1 MIEDLYKNIDRNEN
15 NSYDDY
21 LLSLNGSVFK
31 PITNKD
37 LKLNQKKLTPFYMW
51 TTSGSIES
59 SAIVSTL
66 DQFKYFVTS
75 SPYDFA
81 SLQRD
86 NKNRGNQKIYFNSAS
101 IGYVLSDKS
110 LRYDTFHN
118 NVLYYYGY
126 GNRFGYG
133 TPFNTTQSTATADI
147 PTESK
152 QISPSKLTY
161 SSIKNILSDQNFVR
175 NDRIQI
181 KNEFFTDEFVYVKIP
196 RKYYHEEILKG
207 SFEITLASGSKRLD
221 LSDVSNYNI
230 SYNEPNVVYLVSASN
245 STTIHYVSGNLDIY
259 GLLDRKNAIAIIDVA
274 RLNSFFG
281 ANTFVTTSFVTQSK
295 LFSEYVYISESFG
308 TVYVDTIEVT
318 DYTASYYPNL
328 EKLSILL
335 YSGSLQK
342 NLKAIG
348 LETQLSDEYY
358 IKVGPGEFNRTTNP
372 SYLDNWKIKQQFI
385 NNPVSYITSIGL
397 YNDTGDCLAIAKLS
411 KPLKND
417 YDSSH
422 IIKIELKQ

>member
-1 MIEDLYKNIDRNEN
+1 
-15 NSYDDY
+15 
-21 LLSLNGSVFK
+21 
-31 PITNKD
+31 
-37 LKLNQKKLTPFYMW
+37 
-51 TTSGSIES
+51 
-59 SAIVSTL
+59 
-66 DQFKYFVTS
+66 
-75 SPYDFA
+75 
-81 SLQRD
+81 
-86 NKNRGNQKIYFNSAS
+86 
-101 IGYVLSDKS
+101 
-110 LRYDTFHN
+110 
-118 NVLYYYGY
+118 
-126 GNRFGYG
+126 
-133 TPFNTTQSTATADI
+133 
-147 PTESK
+147 
-152 QISPSKLTY
+152 
-161 SSIKNILSDQNFVR
+161 
-175 NDRIQI
+175 
-181 KNEFFTDEFVYVKIP
+181 
-196 RKYYHEEILKG
+196 
-207 SFEITLASGSKRLD
+207 LD